1 MSKISEET
9 RLHFNEAIQPYKG
22 KITATLEKEKTMLN
36 GMHKGDI
43 DYENKKLILCEDMI
57 YTASLYMAQNSL
69 SLRLME
75 VKNNDALN
83 DARKILY
90 KAIIYLEEIVSDT
103 IDVPYA
109 DLSPLQE
116 SIQNVP
122 IIRRYTIIR
131 KLGLAITML
140 KNAFGDNSKW
150 KWSFV
155 ELEGRF
161 ATVSKNLI
169 DMKAAYKDYFDPNS
183 ADYETTVLYIRM
195 ILKQLNDSATA
206 YRDKYELSTRRIDD
220 MRNAIKYLL
229 ALRKLYIAIG
239 DSNQAEEVKKKAVVW
254 KDVAKVQLT
263 GCFGFCAVGPIVKVY
278 PDNVFYVHLTPEDAK
293 EIVESHIKN
302 NVVVER
308 LIFLFL

>member
-1 MSKISEET
+1 
-9 RLHFNEAIQPYKG
+9 
-22 KITATLEKEKTMLN
+22 
-36 GMHKGDI
+36 MHKGDI

-57 YTASLYMAQNSL
+57 YAASLYMAQNSL

-83 DARKILY
+83 DARKLLY

-103 IDVPYA
+103 IDVPYT
-109 DLSPLQE
+109 DLTPLLE
-116 SIQNVP
+116 TIHNVP
-122 IIRRYTIIR
+122 IIRRFTLIR

-140 KNAFGDNSKW
+140 KDAFGDNSKW

-161 ATVSKNLI
+161 ATVSKNFI
-169 DMKAAYKDYFDPNS
+169 DMKAAYKDYFDPS
-183 ADYETTVLYIRM
+183 CADYETTVLYIRM
-195 ILKQLNDSATA
+195 IQKQLNDSATA

-254 KDVAKVQLT
+254 KDKM
-263 GCFGFCAVGPIVKVY
+263 
-278 PDNVFYVHLTPEDAK
+278 DADHK
-293 EIVESHIKN
+293 AGLSN
-302 NVVVER
+302 
-308 LIFLFL
+308 

>member
-1 MSKISEET
+1 MSKVSEEA
-9 RLHFNEAIQPYKG
+9 RLQFSEAIQPYKG
-22 KITATLEKEKTMLN
+22 KITATLEKEKMMLG

-43 DYENKKLILCEDMI
+43 DYENKKLLLCEDMI
-57 YTASLYMAQNSL
+57 YAASLYMAQNSL
-69 SLRLME
+69 SLRLID

-83 DARKILY
+83 DARKLLY

-103 IDVPYA
+103 IDVPYI
-109 DLSPLQE
+109 DLAPRLE
-116 SIQNVP
+116 PIHNVP
-122 IIRRYTIIR
+122 IIRRYTLIR

-140 KNAFGDNSKW
+140 KDAFGDNSKW

-169 DMKAAYKDYFDPNS
+169 DMKSCVKDYFDPSCAN
-183 ADYETTVLYIRM
+183 YETTVLYIRM
-195 ILKQLNDSATA
+195 IQKQLNDSATA

-239 DSNQAEEVKKKAVVW
+239 DANQAEEVKKKAVVW
-254 KDVAKVQLT
+254 KDKM
-263 GCFGFCAVGPIVKVY
+263 
-278 PDNVFYVHLTPEDAK
+278 DADHK
-293 EIVESHIKN
+293 AGLSN
-302 NVVVER
+302 
-308 LIFLFL
+308 

>member
-9 RLHFNEAIQPYKG
+9 RLHFSEAIQPYKG
-22 KITATLEKEKTMLN
+22 KITATLAKEKTMLN

-43 DYENKKLILCEDMI
+43 DYENKKLLLCEDMI
-57 YTASLYMAQNSL
+57 YAASLYMAQNSL

-83 DARKILY
+83 DARKLLY

-109 DLSPLQE
+109 DLTPLLE
-116 SIQNVP
+116 PIHNVP

-140 KNAFGDNSKW
+140 KDAFGDNSKW

-161 ATVSKNLI
+161 ATVSKNFI
-169 DMKAAYKDYFDPNS
+169 DMKAAYKDYFDPS
-183 ADYETTVLYIRM
+183 CGEYETTVLYIRM
-195 ILKQLNDSATA
+195 IQKQLNDSATA

-254 KDVAKVQLT
+254 KDKM
-263 GCFGFCAVGPIVKVY
+263 
-278 PDNVFYVHLTPEDAK
+278 DADHK
-293 EIVESHIKN
+293 AGLSN
-302 NVVVER
+302 
-308 LIFLFL
+308 

>member
-9 RLHFNEAIQPYKG
+9 RLHFSEAIKPYKE
-22 KITATLEKEKTMLN
+22 KINATLEKEKTMLN

-43 DYENKKLILCEDMI
+43 DFENKKLLLCEDMI

-83 DARKILY
+83 DARKLLY

-103 IDVPYA
+103 IDIPYA
-109 DLSPLQE
+109 DLSPLLE
-116 SIQNVP
+116 TIKNVSIV
-122 IIRRYTIIR
+122 RRYTIIR

-140 KNAFGDNSKW
+140 KDAFGDNSKW

-169 DMKAAYKDYFDPNS
+169 DMKTCVKDYFDPGS

-195 ILKQLNDSATA
+195 IQKQLNDSATA

-229 ALRKLYIAIG
+229 ALRKLYIAIS
-239 DSNQAEEVKKKAVVW
+239 DSNQAEEIKKKAVVW
-254 KDVAKVQLT
+254 KDKM
-263 GCFGFCAVGPIVKVY
+263 
-278 PDNVFYVHLTPEDAK
+278 DADHK
-293 EIVESHIKN
+293 AGLSN
-302 NVVVER
+302 
-308 LIFLFL
+308 